1 MARKVKTITIDSE
14 GRDKGKMFVLHEM
27 PASQAE
33 KWAMRAFLALARSGV
48 DIPDDISERGFA
60 GIAILGLKAL
70 GHMNY
75 YDAEPLLDEMF
86 SMIAFVPDP
95 MKPNIKR
102 GYKGVGPIIE
112 DDIEEP
118 LTRINLRKEMI
129 ALHTD
134 FFTSAAP

>member
-1 MARKVKTITIDSE
+1 MARKSKTIVIEDA
-14 GRDKGKMFVLHEM
+14 GRDHNKMFVLNEM
-27 PASQAE
+27 SASQAE
-33 KWAMRAFLALARSGV
+33 KWALRAFLALARSGV

-70 GHMNY
+70 GQMNY

-86 SMIAFVPDP
+86 SMIQVVPDP
-95 MKPNIKR
+95 KNPKIKR
-102 GYKGVGPIIE
+102 GYDCVGGLVE

-118 LTRINLRKEMI
+118 LTRIKLRKEMI